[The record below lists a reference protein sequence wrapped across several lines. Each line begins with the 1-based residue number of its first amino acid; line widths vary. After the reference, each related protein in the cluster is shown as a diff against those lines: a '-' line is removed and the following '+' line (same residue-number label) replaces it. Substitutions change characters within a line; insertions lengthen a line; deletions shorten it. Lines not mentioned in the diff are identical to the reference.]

1 MALNFR
7 QPSNTI
13 VTQDKYSRLHI
24 DSRTTSIFKKTFKV
38 TKFGAKVGFKSAELV
53 GKTSYDVLKQQ
64 IKAPVDN
71 RNNNDTLA
79 DSQGGAVKTSLQNAS
94 SLGRSTGTSIG
105 KKFGSKVDTKVNNV
119 ARRALKQPTKAQIN
133 SLTSRVVGARSKRQ
147 ARRQVYKE
155 LATGKTAP
163 ARAARRVVNW
173 AARNV
178 AGIISRIIG
187 LVVAKISGAVLAIC
201 ITLALVML
209 VLSIISSFL
218 PSWITGIEETKKEA
232 EATVAVAGV
241 VANGMG
247 NDYPYKDQP
256 FNEANNATGYYFGNC
271 TDFVIW
277 RVNRDDGVLHEPWKH
292 VNRNTTP
299 SGGNGYQWG
308 LPTALPGWVTTD
320 KPSPGDIISF
330 QPGSQGGRWHAQ
342 FGHVAYIGQ
351 VSVNGSITV
360 ENYGTNEY
368 FITKYTADAL
378 SQLVST
384 GQAIIKHNPHSKL
397 KIKKIGDSSI
407 VNPGGGYAGVGGP
420 LTPDAAKAA
429 AKSMLPAYG
438 WDEAQYQCLE
448 TIWTRESNWNYAAE
462 NPSSGAYG
470 IPQSLPAD
478 KMGSIAPDWR
488 TNAVTQIKWGLGYI
502 KERYASPCQAWDFWQ
517 THNWY

>member
-1 MALNFR
+1 MEFR
-7 QPSNTI
+7 SSDREIINSDMFSDI
-13 VTQDKYSRLHI
+13 RV
-24 DSRTTSIFKKTFKV
+24 DSRRSSVLGKTYKL
-38 TKFGAKVGFKSAELV
+38 GAKVGSGVVGLV
-53 GKTSYDVLKQQ
+53 GKTAADVLKQQ

-71 RNNNDTLA
+71 RNNDVTLA

-119 ARRALKQPTKAQIN
+119 ARRALKQPTKAQVN

-147 ARRQVYKE
+147 ARRKVYKE

-201 ITLALVML
+201 IILTLVML
-209 VLSIISSFL
+209 VLSLISSFL

-247 NDYPYKDQP
+247 NDYPYKDKP
-256 FNEANNATGYYFGNC
+256 YNEENTATGYYFGNC

-292 VNRNTTP
+292 VNHNTTP
-299 SGGNGYQWG
+299 SGGHGYQWG

-330 QPGSQGGRWHAQ
+330 QPGSQGGRWSSE

-360 ENYGTNEY
+360 ENYGTGEY
-368 FITKYTADAL
+368 FITNYTADAL

-384 GQAIIKHNPHSKL
+384 RQAIIKHNPHSKL
-397 KIKKIGDSSI
+397 KIKKIGGSSI
-407 VNPGGGYAGVGGP
+407 VDPGGGYGGVGGP

-438 WDEAQYQCLE
+438 WDEGQYQCLE
-448 TIWTRESNWNYAAE
+448 TMWTRESNWNYAAE
-462 NPSSGAYG
+462 NPGSGAYG

-502 KERYASPCQAWDFWQ
+502 KERYGSPCQAWDFWQ
-517 THNWY
+517 EHNWY

>member
-1 MALNFR
+1 MEFR
-7 QPSNTI
+7 SSDREI
-13 VTQDKYSRLHI
+13 VNSDMFSDIRV
-24 DSRTTSIFKKTFKV
+24 DSRRSSVLGKTYKL
-38 TKFGAKVGFKSAELV
+38 GAKVGSGVVGLV
-53 GKTSYDVLKQQ
+53 GKTAADVIKQQ

-71 RNNNDTLA
+71 RNNDVTLA

-119 ARRALKQPTKAQIN
+119 ARRALKQPTKAQVN

-147 ARRQVYKE
+147 ARRKVYKE

-187 LVVAKISGAVLAIC
+187 LVVAKLSGAVLAIC
-201 ITLALVML
+201 IILTLVML
-209 VLSIISSFL
+209 VVSLISSFL
-218 PSWITGIEETKKEA
+218 PAWLTGEEEA
-232 EATVAVAGV
+232 KAQKQQSSVAVAGV
-241 VANGMG
+241 VAEGMG
-247 NDYPYKDQP
+247 NDYPYKDRTY
-256 FNEANNATGYYFGNC
+256 NTVNSATNYYFGNC

-292 VNRNTTP
+292 VKDNTTP
-299 SGGNGYQWG
+299 DGGNGYEWG
-308 LPTALPGWVTTD
+308 ADTALPGWVNVT

-330 QPGSQGGRWHAQ
+330 QRGSQGGRWSSE

-351 VSVNGSITV
+351 VSANGSITV
-360 ENYGTNEY
+360 ENYGTGEY
-368 FITKYTADAL
+368 FVTNYTADAL

-384 GQAIIKHNPHSKL
+384 GQAIIKHNPNSKV

-407 VNPGGGYAGVGGP
+407 VDPGGGGYSGVGGP
-420 LTPDAAKAA
+420 LPPETAKAA

-438 WDEAQYQCLE
+438 WGEGQYQCLE
-448 TIWTRESNWNYAAE
+448 IMWTRESNWNYAAE

-470 IPQSLPAD
+470 IPQSLPAN
-478 KMGSIAPDWR
+478 KMASVASDWHD
-488 TNAVTQIKWGLGYI
+488 NAVTQIKWGLGYI
-502 KERYASPCQAWDFWQ
+502 KERYGSPCQAWAWWQ
-517 THNWY
+517 KYNWY

>member
-1 MALNFR
+1 MDFR
-7 QPSNTI
+7 KSDREI
-13 VTQDKYSRLHI
+13 VNSDMFSDIRVDTRSSSVLGKAYGL
-24 DSRTTSIFKKTFKV
+24 
-38 TKFGAKVGFKSAELV
+38 GAKVGSGVVGLV
-53 GKTSYDVLKQQ
+53 GKTAADVLKQQ
-64 IKAPVDN
+64 IKAPIDN

-79 DSQGGAVKTSLQNAS
+79 DSQGGAVKTSLKNAS

-105 KKFGSKVDTKVNNV
+105 KKVGARVDGKVNNV
-119 ARRALKQPTKAQIN
+119 TRKALGQPTKAQVN

-155 LATGKTAP
+155 LATDKTAP

-201 ITLALVML
+201 IILTLVML
-209 VLSIISSFL
+209 VLSLISSFL
-218 PSWITGIEETKKEA
+218 PSWVTGIEETKKEA

-247 NDYPYKDQP
+247 NDYPYKDRQY
-256 FNEANNATGYYFGNC
+256 NTANNATGYYFGNC

-292 VNRNTTP
+292 INHNTTP
-299 SGGNGYQWG
+299 DGGNGYEWG
-308 LPTALPGWVTTD
+308 ADTALPGWVKVT

-351 VSVNGSITV
+351 VSANGSITV

-368 FITKYTADAL
+368 FVTNYTADAL

-397 KIKKIGDSSI
+397 KIKKIGGSSI
-407 VNPGGGYAGVGGP
+407 VDPGGSYKGVGGP

-438 WDEAQYQCLE
+438 WDEGQYQCLVNL
-448 TIWTRESNWNYAAE
+448 WNGESGWNYAAE
-462 NPSSGAYG
+462 NPDSGAYG

-478 KMGSIAPDWR
+478 KMSSIAPDWR
-488 TNAVTQIKWGLGYI
+488 TNAVTQIKWGLEYI
-502 KERYASPCQAWDFWQ
+502 KNREDYGSPCAAWNKWLSRNP
-517 THNWY
+517 HWY

>member
-1 MALNFR
+1 MEFR
-7 QPSNTI
+7 SSDKEI
-13 VTQDKYSRLHI
+13 VNSDMFSDIRVDTRRSSVLG
-24 DSRTTSIFKKTFKV
+24 KTYKL
-38 TKFGAKVGFKSAELV
+38 GAKVGSGVVGLV
-53 GKTSYDVLKQQ
+53 GKTAADVLKQQ

-71 RNNNDTLA
+71 RNNDVTLA

-119 ARRALKQPTKAQIN
+119 ARRALKQPTKAQVN

-201 ITLALVML
+201 IILTLVML
-209 VLSIISSFL
+209 VLSLISSFL
-218 PSWITGIEETKKEA
+218 PAWLTGQEEAKKQ
-232 EATVAVAGV
+232 ATVAVAGV

-247 NDYPYKDQP
+247 NDYPYKDRTY
-256 FNEANNATGYYFGNC
+256 NTVNSATNYYFGNC

-292 VNRNTTP
+292 VKDNTTP
-299 SGGNGYQWG
+299 DGGNGYEWG
-308 LPTALPGWVTTD
+308 ADTALPGWVNVT

-330 QPGSQGGRWHAQ
+330 QRGSQGGRWSSE

-360 ENYGTNEY
+360 ENYGTGEY
-368 FITKYTADAL
+368 FVTNYTADAL

-384 GQAIIKHNPHSKL
+384 GQAIIKHNPNSKV

-407 VNPGGGYAGVGGP
+407 VDPGGGGYSGVGGP
-420 LTPDAAKAA
+420 LPPETAKAA

-438 WDEAQYQCLE
+438 WNDAQYQCLE
-448 TIWTRESNWNYAAE
+448 IMWTRESNWNYAAE

-470 IPQSLPAD
+470 IPQSLPAN
-478 KMGSIAPDWR
+478 KMASVASDWHD
-488 TNAVTQIKWGLGYI
+488 NAVTQITWGLGYI
-502 KERYASPCQAWDFWQ
+502 KERYGSPCQAWAWWQ
-517 THNWY
+517 QNNWY

>member
-1 MALNFR
+1 MEFR
-7 QPSNTI
+7 NSDKEI
-13 VTQDKYSRLHI
+13 VNSDMFSDIRV
-24 DSRTTSIFKKTFKV
+24 DSRRSSVLGKTYKL
-38 TKFGAKVGFKSAELV
+38 GAKVGSGVVGLV
-53 GKTSYDVLKQQ
+53 GKTAADVIKQQ

-71 RNNNDTLA
+71 RNNDVTLA

-119 ARRALKQPTKAQIN
+119 ARRALKQPTKAQVN

-147 ARRQVYKE
+147 ARRKVYKE

-187 LVVAKISGAVLAIC
+187 LVVAKLSGAVLAIC
-201 ITLALVML
+201 IILTLVML
-209 VLSIISSFL
+209 VVSLISSFL
-218 PSWITGIEETKKEA
+218 PTWLTGQEEAKKQ
-232 EATVAVAGV
+232 ATAAVAGV

-247 NDYPYKDQP
+247 NDYPYKDRTY
-256 FNEANNATGYYFGNC
+256 NTVNSATNYYFGNC

-292 VNRNTTP
+292 VKDNTTP
-299 SGGNGYQWG
+299 DGGNGYEWG
-308 LPTALPGWVTTD
+308 ADTALPGWVNVT

-330 QPGSQGGRWHAQ
+330 QRGSQGGRWSSE

-351 VSVNGSITV
+351 VSANGSITV
-360 ENYGTNEY
+360 ENYGTGEY
-368 FITKYTADAL
+368 FVTNYTADAL

-384 GQAIIKHNPHSKL
+384 GQAIIKHNPNSKV
-397 KIKKIGDSSI
+397 KIKKIGDSAI
-407 VNPGGGYAGVGGP
+407 VDPGGGGYSGVGGP
-420 LTPDAAKAA
+420 LPPETAKAA

-438 WDEAQYQCLE
+438 WGEGQYQCLE
-448 TIWTRESNWNYAAE
+448 IMWTRESNWNYAAE

-470 IPQSLPAD
+470 IPQSLPAN
-478 KMGSIAPDWR
+478 KMASVASDWHD
-488 TNAVTQIKWGLGYI
+488 NAVTQIKWGLGYI
-502 KERYASPCQAWDFWQ
+502 KERYGSPCQAWAWWQ
-517 THNWY
+517 KYNWY

>member
-1 MALNFR
+1 MEFR
-7 QPSNTI
+7 SS
-13 VTQDKYSRLHI
+13 DKEIINSDMFSDIRV
-24 DSRTTSIFKKTFKV
+24 DSRRSSVLGKTYKL
-38 TKFGAKVGFKSAELV
+38 GAKVGSGVVGLV
-53 GKTSYDVLKQQ
+53 GKTAADVIKQQ

-71 RNNNDTLA
+71 RNNDVTLA

-119 ARRALKQPTKAQIN
+119 ARRALKQPTKAQVN

-147 ARRQVYKE
+147 ARRKVYKE

-187 LVVAKISGAVLAIC
+187 LVVAKLSGAVLAIC
-201 ITLALVML
+201 IILTLVML
-209 VLSIISSFL
+209 VVSLISSFL
-218 PSWITGIEETKKEA
+218 PTWLTGQEEAKKQ
-232 EATVAVAGV
+232 ATAAVAGV

-247 NDYPYKDQP
+247 NDYPYKDRTY
-256 FNEANNATGYYFGNC
+256 NTVNSATNYYFGNC

-292 VNRNTTP
+292 VKDNTTP
-299 SGGNGYQWG
+299 DGGNGYEWG
-308 LPTALPGWVTTD
+308 ADTALPGWVNVT

-330 QPGSQGGRWHAQ
+330 QRGSQGGRWSSE

-351 VSVNGSITV
+351 VSANGSITV
-360 ENYGTNEY
+360 ENYGTGEY
-368 FITKYTADAL
+368 FVTNYTADAL

-384 GQAIIKHNPHSKL
+384 GQAIIKHNPNSKV

-407 VNPGGGYAGVGGP
+407 VDPGGGGYSGVGGP
-420 LTPDAAKAA
+420 LPPETAKAA
-429 AKSMLPAYG
+429 L
-438 WDEAQYQCLE
+438 
-448 TIWTRESNWNYAAE
+448 
-462 NPSSGAYG
+462 
-470 IPQSLPAD
+470 
-478 KMGSIAPDWR
+478 
-488 TNAVTQIKWGLGYI
+488 
-502 KERYASPCQAWDFWQ
+502 
-517 THNWY
+517 HN

>member
-1 MALNFR
+1 MEFR
-7 QPSNTI
+7 SSDKEI
-13 VTQDKYSRLHI
+13 VNSDMFSDIRVDTRRSSVLG
-24 DSRTTSIFKKTFKV
+24 KTYKL
-38 TKFGAKVGFKSAELV
+38 GAKVGSGVVGLV
-53 GKTSYDVLKQQ
+53 GKTAADVLKQQ

-71 RNNNDTLA
+71 RNNDVTLA
-79 DSQGGAVKTSLQNAS
+79 DSQGGAVKTSLKNAS
-94 SLGRSTGTSIG
+94 SLGHNTGTSIG
-105 KKFGSKVDTKVNNV
+105 KKVGVKVDGKVNNV
-119 ARRALKQPTKAQIN
+119 TRKALGQPTKAQVN

-201 ITLALVML
+201 IILTLVML
-209 VLSIISSFL
+209 VLSLISSFL

-247 NDYPYKDQP
+247 NDYPYKDRQY
-256 FNEANNATGYYFGNC
+256 NTANNATGYYFGNC

-292 VNRNTTP
+292 INHNTTP
-299 SGGNGYQWG
+299 DGGNGYEWG
-308 LPTALPGWVTTD
+308 ADTALPGWVKVT

-397 KIKKIGDSSI
+397 KIKKIGDSR
-407 VNPGGGYAGVGGP
+407 VVDPGGGYKGAGGP

-438 WDEAQYQCLE
+438 WDEGQYQCLE
-448 TIWTRESNWNYAAE
+448 IMWTRESNWNYAAE
-462 NPSSGAYG
+462 NPGSGAYG

-502 KERYASPCQAWDFWQ
+502 KERYGSPCQAWDFWQ
-517 THNWY
+517 AHNWY

>member
-1 MALNFR
+1 MEFR
-7 QPSNTI
+7 SS
-13 VTQDKYSRLHI
+13 DKEIINSDMFSDIRV
-24 DSRTTSIFKKTFKV
+24 DSRRSSVLGKTYKLG
-38 TKFGAKVGFKSAELV
+38 TKVGSGVVGLV
-53 GKTSYDVLKQQ
+53 GKTAADVLKQQ
-64 IKAPVDN
+64 IKVPVDN
-71 RNNNDTLA
+71 RNNDVTLA

-119 ARRALKQPTKAQIN
+119 ARRALKQPTKAQVN

-201 ITLALVML
+201 IILTLVML
-209 VLSIISSFL
+209 VLSLISSFL

-247 NDYPYKDQP
+247 NDYPYKDRTY
-256 FNEANNATGYYFGNC
+256 NTVNSATNYYFGNC

-292 VNRNTTP
+292 VKDNTTP
-299 SGGNGYQWG
+299 DGGNGYEWG
-308 LPTALPGWVTTD
+308 ADTALPGWVNVT

-330 QPGSQGGRWHAQ
+330 QRGSQGGRWSSE

-360 ENYGTNEY
+360 ENYGTGEY
-368 FITKYTADAL
+368 FITNYTADAL

-397 KIKKIGDSSI
+397 KIKKIGGSSI
-407 VNPGGGYAGVGGP
+407 VDPGGGYGGVGGP

-438 WDEAQYQCLE
+438 WGEGQYQCLE
-448 TIWTRESNWNYAAE
+448 IMWTRESNWNYAAE
-462 NPSSGAYG
+462 NPGSGAYG

-502 KERYASPCQAWDFWQ
+502 KERYGSPCEAWAWWQA
-517 THNWY
+517 HNWY

>member
-1 MALNFR
+1 MEFR
-7 QPSNTI
+7 SSDKEI
-13 VTQDKYSRLHI
+13 VNSDMFSDIRVDTRRSSVLG
-24 DSRTTSIFKKTFKV
+24 KTYKL
-38 TKFGAKVGFKSAELV
+38 GAKVGSGVVGLV
-53 GKTSYDVLKQQ
+53 GKTAADVLKQQ

-71 RNNNDTLA
+71 RNNDVTLA

-119 ARRALKQPTKAQIN
+119 ARRALKQPTKAQVN

-201 ITLALVML
+201 IILTLVML
-209 VLSIISSFL
+209 VLSLISSFL
-218 PSWITGIEETKKEA
+218 PAWLTGQEEAKKQ
-232 EATVAVAGV
+232 ATVAVAGV
-241 VANGMG
+241 VAEGMG
-247 NDYPYKDQP
+247 NDYPYKDRTY
-256 FNEANNATGYYFGNC
+256 NTVNSATNYYFGNC

-292 VNRNTTP
+292 VKDNTTP
-299 SGGNGYQWG
+299 DGGNGYEWG
-308 LPTALPGWVTTD
+308 ADTALPGWVNVT

-330 QPGSQGGRWHAQ
+330 QRGSQGGRWSSE

-360 ENYGTNEY
+360 ENYGTGEY
-368 FITKYTADAL
+368 FVTNYTADAL

-384 GQAIIKHNPHSKL
+384 GQAIIKHNPNSKV

-407 VNPGGGYAGVGGP
+407 VDPGGGGYSGVGGP
-420 LTPDAAKAA
+420 LPPETAKAA

-438 WDEAQYQCLE
+438 WNDAQYQCLE
-448 TIWTRESNWNYAAE
+448 IMWTRESNWNYAAE

-470 IPQSLPAD
+470 IPQSLPAN
-478 KMGSIAPDWR
+478 KMASVASDWHD
-488 TNAVTQIKWGLGYI
+488 NAVTQITWGLGYI
-502 KERYASPCQAWDFWQ
+502 KERYGSPCQAWAWWQ
-517 THNWY
+517 QNNWY

>member
-7 QPSNTI
+7 QSSNTI
-13 VTQDKYSRLHI
+13 VTQDKYSSLNI
-24 DSRTTSIFKKTFKV
+24 DPRITSIFKKTFKV

-71 RNNNDTLA
+71 RNNDVTLA
-79 DSQGGAVKTSLQNAS
+79 DSQGGAVKTSLKNAS
-94 SLGRSTGTSIG
+94 SLGHSTGTSIG
-105 KKFGSKVDTKVNNV
+105 KKVGTKVDGKVNNA
-119 ARRALKQPTKAQIN
+119 ARKALGQPTKAQVN

-201 ITLALVML
+201 IILTLVML
-209 VLSIISSFL
+209 VLSLISSFL

-247 NDYPYKDQP
+247 NDYPYKDRP
-256 FNEANNATGYYFGNC
+256 YNTANNATGYYFGNC

-292 VNRNTTP
+292 INHNTTP
-299 SGGNGYQWG
+299 DGGNGYEWG
-308 LPTALPGWVTTD
+308 ADTALPGWVKVT

-368 FITKYTADAL
+368 FITNYTADAL

-397 KIKKIGDSSI
+397 KIKKIGGSSI
-407 VNPGGGYAGVGGP
+407 VDPGGSYKGVGGP

-438 WDEAQYQCLE
+438 WDEGQYQCLE
-448 TIWTRESNWNYAAE
+448 TMWTRESNWNYAAE
-462 NPSSGAYG
+462 NPGSGAYG
-470 IPQSLPAD
+470 IPQSLPAN
-478 KMGSIAPDWR
+478 KMASVASDWHD
-488 TNAVTQIKWGLGYI
+488 NAVTQIKWGLGYI
-502 KERYASPCQAWDFWQ
+502 KERYGSPCQAWDFWQ
-517 THNWY
+517 AHNWY

>member
-1 MALNFR
+1 MEFR
-7 QPSNTI
+7 SSDKEI
-13 VTQDKYSRLHI
+13 VNSDMFSDIRVDTRRSSVLG
-24 DSRTTSIFKKTFKV
+24 KTYKL
-38 TKFGAKVGFKSAELV
+38 GAKVGSGVVGLV
-53 GKTSYDVLKQQ
+53 GKTAADVLKQQ

-71 RNNNDTLA
+71 RNNDVTLA
-79 DSQGGAVKTSLQNAS
+79 DRQGGAVKTSLKNAS
-94 SLGRSTGTSIG
+94 SLGHNTGTSIG
-105 KKFGSKVDTKVNNV
+105 KKVGVKVDGKVNNV
-119 ARRALKQPTKAQIN
+119 TRKALGQPTKAQVN

-201 ITLALVML
+201 IILTLVML
-209 VLSIISSFL
+209 VLSLISSFL
-218 PSWITGIEETKKEA
+218 PAWLTGQEEAKKQ
-232 EATVAVAGV
+232 ATVAVAGV

-247 NDYPYKDQP
+247 NDYPYKDRTY
-256 FNEANNATGYYFGNC
+256 NTVNSATNYYFGNC

-292 VNRNTTP
+292 VKDNTTP
-299 SGGNGYQWG
+299 DGGNGYEWG
-308 LPTALPGWVTTD
+308 ADTALPGWVNVT

-330 QPGSQGGRWHAQ
+330 QRGSQGGRWSSE

-351 VSVNGSITV
+351 VSANGSITV
-360 ENYGTNEY
+360 ENYGTGEY
-368 FITKYTADAL
+368 FVTNYTADAL

-384 GQAIIKHNPHSKL
+384 GQAIIKHNPNSKV

-407 VNPGGGYAGVGGP
+407 VDPGGGGYSGVGGP
-420 LTPDAAKAA
+420 LPPETAKAA

-438 WDEAQYQCLE
+438 WNDAQYQCLE
-448 TIWTRESNWNYAAE
+448 IMWTRESNWNYAAE

-470 IPQSLPAD
+470 IPQSLPAN
-478 KMGSIAPDWR
+478 KMASVASDWHD
-488 TNAVTQIKWGLGYI
+488 NAVTQITWGLGYI
-502 KERYASPCQAWDFWQ
+502 KERYGSPCQAWAWWQ
-517 THNWY
+517 KYNWY

>member
-1 MALNFR
+1 MEFR
-7 QPSNTI
+7 SS
-13 VTQDKYSRLHI
+13 DKEIINSDMFSDIRV
-24 DSRTTSIFKKTFKV
+24 DSRRSSVLGKTYKLG
-38 TKFGAKVGFKSAELV
+38 TKVGSGVVGLV
-53 GKTSYDVLKQQ
+53 GKTAADVLKQQ

-71 RNNNDTLA
+71 RNNDVTLA

-119 ARRALKQPTKAQIN
+119 ARRALKQPTKAQVN

-201 ITLALVML
+201 IILTLVML
-209 VLSIISSFL
+209 VLSLISSFL

-247 NDYPYKDQP
+247 NDYPYKDRTY
-256 FNEANNATGYYFGNC
+256 NTVNSATNYYFGNC

-292 VNRNTTP
+292 VKDNTTP
-299 SGGNGYQWG
+299 DGGNGYEWG
-308 LPTALPGWVTTD
+308 ADTALPGWVNVT

-330 QPGSQGGRWHAQ
+330 QRGSQGGRWSSE
-342 FGHVAYIGQ
+342 FG
-351 VSVNGSITV
+351 GS
-360 ENYGTNEY
+360 
-368 FITKYTADAL
+368 
-378 SQLVST
+378 S
-384 GQAIIKHNPHSKL
+384 
-397 KIKKIGDSSI
+397 
-407 VNPGGGYAGVGGP
+407 
-420 LTPDAAKAA
+420 
-429 AKSMLPAYG
+429 
-438 WDEAQYQCLE
+438 
-448 TIWTRESNWNYAAE
+448 
-462 NPSSGAYG
+462 
-470 IPQSLPAD
+470 
-478 KMGSIAPDWR
+478 
-488 TNAVTQIKWGLGYI
+488 
-502 KERYASPCQAWDFWQ
+502 
-517 THNWY
+517 

>member
-1 MALNFR
+1 MEFR
-7 QPSNTI
+7 SSDKEI
-13 VTQDKYSRLHI
+13 VNSDMFSDIRVDTRRSSVLG
-24 DSRTTSIFKKTFKV
+24 KTYKL
-38 TKFGAKVGFKSAELV
+38 GAKVGSGVVGLV
-53 GKTSYDVLKQQ
+53 GKTAADVLKQQ

-71 RNNNDTLA
+71 RNNDVTLA
-79 DSQGGAVKTSLQNAS
+79 DSQGGAVKTSLKNAS
-94 SLGRSTGTSIG
+94 SLGHSTGTSIG
-105 KKFGSKVDTKVNNV
+105 KKVGTKVDGKVNNA
-119 ARRALKQPTKAQIN
+119 ARKALGQPTKAQVN

-201 ITLALVML
+201 IILTLVML
-209 VLSIISSFL
+209 VLSLISSFL

-247 NDYPYKDQP
+247 NDYPYKDKP
-256 FNEANNATGYYFGNC
+256 FNGANNATGYYFGNC

-292 VNRNTTP
+292 VNHNTTP

-308 LPTALPGWVTTD
+308 LPTALPGWVKTD

-351 VSVNGSITV
+351 VSANGSITV

-368 FITKYTADAL
+368 FVTNYTADAL

-397 KIKKIGDSSI
+397 KIKKIGGSSI
-407 VNPGGGYAGVGGP
+407 VDPGGSYKGVGGP

-438 WDEAQYQCLE
+438 WDEGQYQCLVNL
-448 TIWTRESNWNYAAE
+448 WNGESGWNYAAE
-462 NPSSGAYG
+462 NPDSGAYG

-478 KMGSIAPDWR
+478 KMSSIAPDWR
-488 TNAVTQIKWGLGYI
+488 TNAVTQIKWGLEYI
-502 KERYASPCQAWDFWQ
+502 KNREDYGSPCAAWNKWLSRNP
-517 THNWY
+517 HWY

>member
-1 MALNFR
+1 MEFR
-7 QPSNTI
+7 SSDKEI
-13 VTQDKYSRLHI
+13 VNSDMFSDIRVDTRRSSVLG
-24 DSRTTSIFKKTFKV
+24 KTYKL
-38 TKFGAKVGFKSAELV
+38 GAKVGSGVVGLV
-53 GKTSYDVLKQQ
+53 GKTAADVLKQQ

-71 RNNNDTLA
+71 RTNDVTLA
-79 DSQGGAVKTSLQNAS
+79 ESQGGAVKTSLKNAS
-94 SLGRSTGTSIG
+94 SLGHNTGTSIG
-105 KKFGSKVDTKVNNV
+105 KKVGVKVDGKVNNV
-119 ARRALKQPTKAQIN
+119 TRKALGQPTKAQVN

-201 ITLALVML
+201 IILTLVML
-209 VLSIISSFL
+209 VLSLISSFL
-218 PSWITGIEETKKEA
+218 PAWLTGQEEAKKQ
-232 EATVAVAGV
+232 ATVAVAGV

-247 NDYPYKDQP
+247 NDYPYKDRTY
-256 FNEANNATGYYFGNC
+256 NTVNSATNYYFGNC

-292 VNRNTTP
+292 VKDNTTP
-299 SGGNGYQWG
+299 DGGNGYEWG
-308 LPTALPGWVTTD
+308 ADTALPGWVNVT

-330 QPGSQGGRWHAQ
+330 QRGSQGGRWSSE

-351 VSVNGSITV
+351 VSANGSITV
-360 ENYGTNEY
+360 ENYGTGEY
-368 FITKYTADAL
+368 FVTNYTADAL

-384 GQAIIKHNPHSKL
+384 GQAIIKHNPNSKV

-407 VNPGGGYAGVGGP
+407 VDPGGGGYSGVGGP
-420 LTPDAAKAA
+420 LPPETAKAA

-438 WDEAQYQCLE
+438 WNDAQYQCLE
-448 TIWTRESNWNYAAE
+448 IMWTRESNWNYAAE

-470 IPQSLPAD
+470 IPQSLPAN
-478 KMGSIAPDWR
+478 KMASVASDWHD
-488 TNAVTQIKWGLGYI
+488 NAVTQITWGLGYI
-502 KERYASPCQAWDFWQ
+502 KERYGSPCQAWAWWQ
-517 THNWY
+517 KYNWY